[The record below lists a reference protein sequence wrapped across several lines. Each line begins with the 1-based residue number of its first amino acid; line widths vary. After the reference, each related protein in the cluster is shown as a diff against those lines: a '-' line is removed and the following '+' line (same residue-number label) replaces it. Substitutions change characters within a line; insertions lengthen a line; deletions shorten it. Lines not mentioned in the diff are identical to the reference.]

1 MIEKIKQKAYE
12 AMEKHKTEKVWA
24 TSDGQIFLRHQA
36 AEFWARQKKLTVEC
50 VEREETN
57 ELKEKNNQEEK
68 ITEETKE
75 NDIVEATQEIEETE
89 IKKTKKQKQ

>member
-36 AEFWARQKKLTVEC
+36 AEFYARQKKLTVEC
-50 VEREETN
+50 VEKSNNEEVQTD
-57 ELKEKNNQEEK
+57 EKKEIEYSQLEEEK
-68 ITEETKE
+68 
-75 NDIVEATQEIEETE
+75 EIE
-89 IKKTKKQKQ
+89 KKTKKNNKQ